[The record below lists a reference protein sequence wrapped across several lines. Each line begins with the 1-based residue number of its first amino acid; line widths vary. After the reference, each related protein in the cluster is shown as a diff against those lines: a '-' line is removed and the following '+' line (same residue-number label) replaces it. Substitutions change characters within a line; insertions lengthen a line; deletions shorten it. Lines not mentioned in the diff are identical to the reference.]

1 MNKTFDYH
9 DLLKISEE
17 LAKLGQFTKITQLD
31 GGNGIYTM
39 QAATANK
46 VSLTEISANKT
57 LLYEGWGNGVTVDF
71 N

>member
-1 MNKTFDYH
+1 MNKTFDYR
-9 DLLKISEE
+9 DPLEISEE

-46 VSLTEISANKT
+46 VKYHMQKYLPTKPCCTRDGA
-57 LLYEGWGNGVTVDF
+57 TV
-71 N
+71 